1 LFKDDRDKMVP
12 LRGSPYSASFS
23 SHSKPESNHLTGPSL
38 PKYVT
43 KVIEQSQSWMKE
55 TSAAAKISDKDLSE
69 IKVLI
74 GVVDSVK

>member
-1 LFKDDRDKMVP
+1 MVP
-12 LRGSPYSASFS
+12 LRGSPYSASFTS
-23 SHSKPESNHLTGPSL
+23 SAKPESNHLTGPSL

-55 TSAAAKISDKDLSE
+55 TSAAAKITDKDLTE
-69 IKVLI
+69 IKILI

>member
-1 LFKDDRDKMVP
+1 
-12 LRGSPYSASFS
+12 
-23 SHSKPESNHLTGPSL
+23 
-38 PKYVT
+38 
-43 KVIEQSQSWMKE
+43 MKE